1 MTPCTDAGLID
12 HYVNHPDI
20 RPFIGG
26 TGPLVIGKLMIAP
39 NVALIG
45 EHGGFLLSWTAPGTY
60 EIHTVITPEGRG
72 QWAFEWA
79 ARSID
84 YMESIGADHLWTRIH
99 PDHRHTAI
107 FTRKMGLKPCGS
119 VLTDFGD
126 GPVAYNLYNWRKP
139 PCQQQ

>member
-1 MTPCTDAGLID
+1 MTPCTDADLID
-12 HYVNHPDI
+12 YYVNHPDI

-26 TGPLVIGKLMIAP
+26 HGPL

-45 EHGGFLLSWTAPGTY
+45 DHGGFLLSWTAPGTY

-72 QWAFEWA
+72 EWAFEWA
-79 ARSID
+79 ARSIE

-107 FTRKMGLKPCGS
+107 FTRKMGLKPCGE
-119 VLTDFGD
+119 VLTDAGD
-126 GPVAYNLYNWRKP
+126 GPTPYKLYNRRI